1 MIKRKLEKIILEELY
16 KGKAIIIKG
25 ARQVGKT
32 TLLKSMLSSCNN
44 TIWLNADESDVR
56 ALFETPS
63 STILKA
69 IIGNNKVLVIDEAQR
84 ISDIGLKLKLITD
97 NISGLQL
104 IATGSSS
111 FELSNKINE
120 PLTGRKW
127 EHCLYPLSF
136 AEMVAENGLLEEKR
150 MLSHRLIYG
159 YYPEVVNSHGIERKV
174 LKELSEDYLYK
185 DILRLDLIK
194 KSDKLVKLLQALAF
208 QVGSQVSYN
217 ELAQTIG
224 ISSATVET
232 YIDLLEKC
240 FIVFRLG
247 SFSRNLRN
255 ELKSSKKIYFYD
267 NGIRNAII
275 ANFSPVEMRNDIGA
289 LWENFVISERMKF
302 NSYSERFCNSW
313 FWRTAQQQE
322 IDYIEEKGGLL
333 TAFEFKYN
341 SLKRVKMPITFSK
354 AYPDAKFLVVSPENI
369 EAFLLG

>member
-111 FELSNKINE
+111 FELSNEINE

-208 QVGSQVSYN
+208 QVGSQVS
-217 ELAQTIG
+217 L
-224 ISSATVET
+224 S
-232 YIDLLEKC
+232 
-240 FIVFRLG
+240 
-247 SFSRNLRN
+247 
-255 ELKSSKKIYFYD
+255 
-267 NGIRNAII
+267 
-275 ANFSPVEMRNDIGA
+275 
-289 LWENFVISERMKF
+289 
-302 NSYSERFCNSW
+302 
-313 FWRTAQQQE
+313 
-322 IDYIEEKGGLL
+322 
-333 TAFEFKYN
+333 
-341 SLKRVKMPITFSK
+341 
-354 AYPDAKFLVVSPENI
+354 
-369 EAFLLG
+369 